1 MNMILRLLPLVFLMS
16 VTAAA
21 EPAADAAPRIFVYQ
35 SARGQQGGAAD
46 QAAQVTTPVWIPA
59 AFGVEMDIL
68 TDATIGRGWEQTAA
82 AAPLWMLTRSDILR
96 RPETPEALAAF
107 LRNGGTLYLHHLAF
121 PLDAAARK
129 VLEDLGVRIPARE
142 RTAAN
147 YHVVVNAAEQH
158 PLVRAPHD
166 LVALMEKDVKFMP
179 PTAGRD
185 AFFVVSPEDAA
196 AGVRPLM
203 FNRDDPGQ
211 VAMAVQEGV
220 QGGGRVIVT
229 AMPVLNLRP
238 RVYNFDRI
246 IIQRWT
252 ENLLTLVF
260 GTLTPQAAAPAAE
273 EEVATETQR
282 LALAYPALDFSA
294 EPAGDINPLYLRAVR
309 PIPWWDQRWAQR
321 LAVLVYEPSGVAR
334 AALPATIALDI
345 GTATPDSIRVVTPW
359 GERVPFQA
367 WPDSRTAGTFHVT
380 FAADYLAYE
389 HRVFFVYFDGGEP
402 SEPDAETDLVVREHD
417 DRIEL
422 LNARLR
428 AVVRRDEPRLV
439 YLAPRFNPTDNQL
452 HDFHGMWPDG
462 SPHVSRG
469 MTLSPARPQAGR
481 VVERGPVRAVV
492 EYPGADGRPAV
503 TITLD
508 AGARRL
514 EWQAAGTGLSSATSW
529 MPGRGGFGLTATTAP
544 DMLHWTQDGVVKHTP
559 VQRAGAL
566 LERGGLARGDW
577 YAFEDTQT
585 GQTVGEVFDGTT
597 PPALTIGQDDMAVN
611 VDVTWAGAGRW
622 RGGWIPLPEGSGYLP
637 LSREARSFRHRA
649 RVLTMARAQPRGDA
663 PAAPR
668 VPVFGRDLIRGYHD
682 SLAARGRPL
691 PVYTGGDAPWD
702 NIPHLIRW
710 AESRGGNYLSFYVAT
725 PMWRSKYARNDTQA
739 AYLGNLLELAH
750 ARGIGVQWSGT
761 LMLWKTGKTS
771 GNSIF
776 FGSDPPPGFME
787 SRADMLQFRDVAVEI
802 AEELAAYDIDMY
814 WLFEETKYMI
824 ANPHDPAGYVREH
837 GRQAFKARYG
847 MEPATPVR
855 VDALADP
862 AQHNTVFFEMDAY
875 TEVVEAM
882 TRAIKRINPS
892 IIVGDS
898 DASSTMTRI
907 EGGPHDWE
915 RHSDFFDMQSM
926 DIWGPPRDRYKWFR
940 KMMRAMFNN
949 RGASGLLSMASTRD
963 VALSQ
968 DHQMM
973 WGLQSLIYFGPV
985 RVDTWAQ
992 VYDEV
997 KKNFQFYEYTGLGDL
1012 IARGQPVKRVAL
1024 LRDGDGVREDIRRGR
1039 WLPAAGETFGTEY
1052 DVRLQNVVLL
1062 PQFQCDLVMSKYFAL
1077 DTIATYP
1084 ALVLA
1089 SCDVLSDDRVKVIES
1104 YLAQGGN
1111 VFAEGD
1117 TIVNRRLQEL
1127 AGVHRTGAAREVELV
1142 MAGADEG
1149 AFRGRVTE
1157 VAAGG
1162 ARVKAT
1168 ARDGTPILFEQA
1180 VGKGRFVYSPLWL
1193 SERVADVAVGRLFR
1207 EVCDDVAGPPPLR
1220 LEGSESHRLDSNLL
1234 VSDDG
1239 LLILGVYN
1247 PTEMAIDVDLRWGKG
1262 SAPAFLTDFSRGPVV
1277 EFQGTA
1283 PLSIPPRRV
1292 IFWALGAA
1300 ASPELANSTPER

>member
-1 MNMILRLLPLVFLMS
+1 MSTIRRLLPMVLLMG
-16 VTAAA
+16 VATAA
-21 EPAADAAPRIFVYQ
+21 EPDAATRRVFVYETAKSQ
-35 SARGQQGGAAD
+35 VDGPAGSAGQA
-46 QAAQVTTPVWIPA
+46 TPPIWIPA
-59 AFGVEMDIL
+59 TFGLEIDLL
-68 TDATIGRGWEQTAA
+68 TDATIGPGWEQAA
-82 AAPLWMLTRSDILR
+82 VAAPLWMLSRSDILR
-96 RPETPEALAAF
+96 RPETPAALAKV
-107 LRNGGTLYLHHLAF
+107 LRNGGTLYLHHQAF

-129 VLEDLGVRIPARE
+129 TLEDLGVRIPTRE
-142 RTAAN
+142 RTASN

-158 PLVRAPHD
+158 PLVRTPHD
-166 LVALMEKDVKFMP
+166 LVALMEKDVKYMP
-179 PTAGRD
+179 PTAGRE

-196 AGVRPLM
+196 AGVRPLL

-220 QGGGRVIVT
+220 QGTGRVIVA

-252 ENLLTLVF
+252 ENLLTVVF
-260 GTLTPQAAAPAAE
+260 GKLTPQAAASGAE
-273 EEVATETQR
+273 ETAATESQR
-282 LALAYPALDFSA
+282 LAFSYPALDTPGD
-294 EPAGDINPLYLRAVR
+294 PAGGINPLYLRAVSQ
-309 PIPWWDQRWAQR
+309 IPWWDQRWAQR
-321 LAVLVYEPSGVAR
+321 LAVLVFEPSGVAR
-334 AALPATIALDI
+334 AALPATIAVDV
-345 GTATPDSIRVVTPW
+345 GTATPDSIRMVTPW
-359 GERVPFQA
+359 GDHVPFQTRV
-367 WPDSRTAGTFHVT
+367 DSRTAGIIHVT
-380 FAADYLAYE
+380 FAADYLPHE
-389 HRVFFVYFDGGEP
+389 HRVFFVYFAGGDS
-402 SEPDAETDLVVREHD
+402 SEPNADTDLVVREHD

-422 LNARLR
+422 LNSRLR
-428 AVVRRDEPRLV
+428 AVVRRDDPRLV

-452 HDFHGMWPDG
+452 NDFHGKWPDG
-462 SPHVSRG
+462 SPHVARG
-469 MTLSPARPQAGR
+469 MALSPARPGAGR

-492 EYPGADGRPAV
+492 EYPAADGRPAV

-514 EWQAAGTGLSSATSW
+514 DWQAAGKGLTFATSW
-529 MPGRGGFGLTATTAP
+529 MPGRGGFGLTATTPP
-544 DMLHWTQDGVVKHTP
+544 DMLRWMQDGVVKQTP
-559 VQRAGAL
+559 VQRAGVL
-566 LERGGLARGDW
+566 MERGALAQGDW
-577 YAFEDTQT
+577 YALEDTQT

-597 PPALTIGQDDMAVN
+597 LPALKVSQDDMALN
-611 VDVTWAGAGRW
+611 VDVTWAGAGRK
-622 RGGWIPLPEGSGYLP
+622 RGAWIPLPEGSGYLP
-637 LSREARSFRHRA
+637 LSREARSFQHPA
-649 RVLTMARAQPRGDA
+649 RVLMTARAQARGDA
-663 PAAPR
+663 PAEPR

-682 SLAARGRPL
+682 SLAVRGRPL

-739 AYLGNLLELAH
+739 AYLGKLLEMAH
-750 ARGIGVQWSGT
+750 ARGMGVQWSGT

-787 SRADMLQFRDVAVEI
+787 SRADMLQFRDVAVAI

-824 ANPHDPAGYVREH
+824 ANPHDPAGFVREH

-855 VDALADP
+855 IDALADP

-898 DASSTMTRI
+898 DASSTLTRI

-940 KMMRAMFNN
+940 KMTRAMFNN
-949 RGASGLLSMASTRD
+949 RGASGLLSMAGTRD
-963 VALSQ
+963 MALSQ
-968 DHQMM
+968 DYQMM
-973 WGLQSLIYFGPV
+973 WGLQSLIFFGPV

-1012 IARGQPVKRVAL
+1012 IARGQPMKRMAL
-1024 LRDGDGVREDIRRGR
+1024 LRDREGVTEDIRRGR
-1039 WLPAAGETFGTEY
+1039 WPAAAGETFGTEY
-1052 DVRLQNVVLL
+1052 DVRLQKVVYL
-1062 PQFQCDLVMSKYFAL
+1062 PQFQCDLVMSKYFTL
-1077 DTIATYP
+1077 DNIAPYP
-1084 ALVLA
+1084 ALFLA
-1089 SCDVLSDDRVKVIES
+1089 SCDVLSEDRVKVIEA

-1117 TIVNRRLQEL
+1117 TIASARLGNLVGVN
-1127 AGVHRTGAAREVELV
+1127 RTGAAREVQLAV
-1142 MAGADEG
+1142 AGNEEG
-1149 AFRGRVTE
+1149 SFKGRMTE
-1157 VAAGG
+1157 VAAAG
-1162 ARVKAT
+1162 ARVRAT

-1180 VGKGRFVYSPLWL
+1180 VGKGRIVYSPLWL
-1193 SERVADVAVGRLFR
+1193 SDRVDDAAVGGFFR
-1207 EVCDDVAGPPPLR
+1207 EVCDDVAGPAPLR
-1220 LEGSESHRLDSNLL
+1220 LVGSESHRLDSNLL
-1234 VSDDG
+1234 VSDEG

-1247 PTEMAIDVDLRWGKG
+1247 PTETAIDAELRWDKG
-1262 SAPAFLTDFSRGPVV
+1262 SPPAILTDFSRGTEV
-1277 EFQGTA
+1277 EFRGTA
-1283 PLSIPPRRV
+1283 PLAIPARRV
-1292 IFWALGAA
+1292 IFWALGTAT
-1300 ASPELANSTPER
+1300 SPETAASTPEP